1 LVPSR
6 PTSSKKEQTV
16 WKISAPCALQTIFR
30 LKIIFS
36 EFEPKYHPGNHPTF
50 LRTEK
55 SFRKIMGYRDLWALE
70 AILYGPQSPTPQV
83 VA

>member
-1 LVPSR
+1 M
-6 PTSSKKEQTV
+6 
-16 WKISAPCALQTIFR
+16 WKISAPCAPQTIFR
-30 LKIIFS
+30 LQIILS

-55 SFRKIMGYRDLWALE
+55 NFREIMGYCDLWALE
-70 AILYGPQSPTPQV
+70 AILYEPKSATRQV